1 MQHFGVVVLMDYVP
15 FQLLIRRRQR
25 MQLISRLQLLY
36 RLSRYAV
43 NIPSYMTSNDKI
55 ISE

>member
-1 MQHFGVVVLMDYVP
+1 MDYVP

-25 MQLISRLQLLY
+25 MQLMNRLQPLY

-43 NIPSYMTSNDKI
+43 NIPSYITSNGKI

>member
-1 MQHFGVVVLMDYVP
+1 MGYVP
-15 FQLLIRRRQR
+15 FQLLIRRCQR
-25 MQLISRLQLLY
+25 TQLMIRLQLLY

-43 NIPSYMTSNDKI
+43 NIRSCMTSNGKT